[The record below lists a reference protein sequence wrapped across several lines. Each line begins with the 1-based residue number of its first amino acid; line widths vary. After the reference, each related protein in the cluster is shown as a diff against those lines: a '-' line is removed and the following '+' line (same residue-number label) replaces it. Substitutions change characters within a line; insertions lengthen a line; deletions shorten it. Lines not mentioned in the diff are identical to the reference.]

1 MKKKL
6 RIVQW
11 TSGSVARRCV
21 PAIVDHPDLELVGL
35 YAWSKD
41 KVGRDAG
48 ELCGMAPLGIRAT
61 DDIDALLALKP
72 DCVCYNALWPD
83 VAEFERI
90 LGAGIN
96 IVTTSMFLTGWALR
110 TKQPGGVPDAIERIE
125 AAAKKGNATIFGSGM
140 NPGFASY
147 LACILTGI
155 CTRFRH
161 IRITE
166 SVDVSMF
173 AGDGNMEPLGWGLP
187 RDAPGHKDRVM
198 DETRVF
204 ADALEVMA
212 AMLGVA
218 LDDKRCT
225 VDFAYATEDLAL
237 PGRHI
242 AKGTVA
248 AIQVRWEAMIAG
260 RAVME
265 LNQVWVMGSKI
276 EPAWRAEHAYII
288 NVDGEPM
295 LQNRLDIWPAQD
307 IATMQKDD
315 FHGIGMTITGLPAVN
330 AIPQV
335 CAAPAGIKT
344 YADLPAVAGH
354 GRLRNY

>member
-1 MKKKL
+1 MKKL

-11 TSGSVARRCV
+11 TSGSVARKCV
-21 PAIVDHPDLELVGL
+21 PAIVAHPDLELVGL

-48 ELCGMAPLGIRAT
+48 ELCGMPALGIKAT

-83 VAEFERI
+83 VAEFEKI

-96 IVTTSMFLTGWALR
+96 IVTTSMFLTGWSLS
-110 TKQPGGVPDAIERIE
+110 TKQPGGVPDAIARIE
-125 AAAKKGNATIFGSGM
+125 AAARKGNATIFGSGM

-155 CTRFRH
+155 CNRFRH

-173 AGDGNMEPLGWGLP
+173 AGDSNMDPLGWGLP
-187 RDAPGHKDRVM
+187 PDSPGHKERVRE
-198 DETRVF
+198 ETRVF
-204 ADALEVMA
+204 ADALDVMA
-212 AMLGVA
+212 AMLGVTF
-218 LDDKRCT
+218 DEKKCT
-225 VDFAYATEDLAL
+225 VDFAYATEDLPL
-237 PGRHI
+237 EGRPI
-242 AKGTVA
+242 RKGTVA
-248 AIQVRWEAMIAG
+248 AMQVRWEGMIAQ

-265 LNQVWVMGSKI
+265 LNQLWVMGAKL
-276 EPAWRAEHAYII
+276 EPPWRAEHAYII
-288 NVDGEPM
+288 TIDGEPM
-295 LQNRLDIWPAQD
+295 LQNRLDIWPHQD
-307 IATMQKDD
+307 MATMQKDD

-335 CAAPAGIKT
+335 CAAAAGIKT
-344 YADLPAVAGH
+344 YADLPAIAGH
-354 GRLRNY
+354 GRLQRY

>member
-21 PAIVDHPDLELVGL
+21 PAIVAHPDLELVGL

-48 ELCGMAPLGIRAT
+48 ELCGMPPLGIRAT

-83 VAEFERI
+83 VTEFERI

-96 IVTTSMFLTGWALR
+96 IVTTSMFLTGWALG

-125 AAAKKGNATIFGSGM
+125 AAARKGNATIFGSGM

-173 AGDGNMEPLGWGLP
+173 AGDGNMDPLGWGLP
-187 RDAPGHKDRVM
+187 RDAPGHKARVM
-198 DETRVF
+198 EETRVF

-212 AMLGVA
+212 AMLGVV

-242 AKGTVA
+242 GKGTVA
-248 AIQVRWEAMIAG
+248 AIQVRWEGVIGG

-265 LNQVWVMGSKI
+265 LNQLWVMGGKI

-288 NVDGEPM
+288 NIDGEPM

-354 GRLRNY
+354 GRLRAY